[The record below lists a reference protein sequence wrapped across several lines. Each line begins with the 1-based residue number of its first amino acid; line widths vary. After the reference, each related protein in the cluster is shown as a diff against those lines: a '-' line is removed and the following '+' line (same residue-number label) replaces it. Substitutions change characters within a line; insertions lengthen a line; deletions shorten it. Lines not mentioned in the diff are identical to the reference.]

1 LIEEPGRWRFYPTSV
16 YLPLW
21 ARRLSL
27 RTALA
32 QFRVTDISV
41 RQVDPVFSI
50 ERKPARTRLN
60 IVRPR
65 LFPRLPAA
73 LDSGD
78 YLSRIRA
85 EAPVDGTEI
94 VGWMQRCAANNA
106 IISARVEEYNR
117 LGSQLIG
124 DSDDPYIPGC
134 SVEDI
139 QFRSERG
146 RDVSN
151 RGYGIAETPRGNFRV
166 DAGGRGDGVFRDL
179 LSWGGID
186 WVGYTQW
193 TGTLLKWKSLASTP
207 IRDAVGFPSFS
218 GLSAPQYV
226 VLQPSRPALRMSVN
240 QSFTTDKPQR
250 IYITWRDPN
259 DFTRVLARDWI
270 DIPEGTSELSY
281 RVISFPYV
289 PPTVYHMQP
298 ENETRTRMD
307 YLITSP

>member
-1 LIEEPGRWRFYPTSV
+1 METQGRWRFYPTTV

-21 ARRLSL
+21 ARGLSL
-27 RTALA
+27 RTALV

-41 RQVDPVFSI
+41 KQVDPVFSI
-50 ERKPARTRLN
+50 EKKPARTRLN

-73 LDSGD
+73 LDSED
-78 YLSRIRA
+78 YLDRIRA

-106 IISARVEEYNR
+106 IISARVEEYN
-117 LGSQLIG
+117 
-124 DSDDPYIPGC
+124 PGC

-151 RGYGIAETPRGNFRV
+151 RGYGIVETPRGNFRV
-166 DAGGRGDGVFRDL
+166 DAGGKGDGVFRDL

-193 TGTLLKWKSLASTP
+193 TGTLLKWKSLATTP
-207 IRDAVGFPSFS
+207 IRDAIGFPSFS

-240 QSFTTDKPQR
+240 QSFTTNKPQR

-259 DFTRVLARDWI
+259 DFTRILARDWI

-298 ENETRTRMD
+298 ENETKTRMD